1 MQKINVIHNIEQMIK
16 ADYPLISL
24 ISSEYNRTLQYIRH
38 IASQNNADFYQWDCV
53 NGLAKH
59 SRIENSKKWKIQTIP
74 DQEDYLSLLKYL
86 FHQTETG
93 TNNKKAIYFIED
105 FQRYLNDIQVITYLR
120 KIAENWKSQNKHFVM
135 CGTAASLPK
144 ELEKFITLVD
154 FPLPD
159 YKDLSKLFA
168 KVAAG
173 SQEIDEELEKY
184 MIDAALGMTDMEAE
198 LAFRL
203 AKQKNELKDKES
215 VRIISSEKEQIIKK
229 SGILDY
235 YPVAEGLKE
244 VGGLENLKS
253 WLKQRHKAF
262 EPKAKFFG
270 LKEPKGIMLV
280 GVPGCG
286 KSLAAKAT
294 AAEWKL
300 PLLRLDVG
308 KIYQAEVG
316 ASESNLR
323 EAIKTA
329 EAVAPCV
336 LWIDEIEK
344 GLGNGSER
352 DGGTS
357 SRVFATILSWM
368 QEKEKPVFVF
378 ATANNLQQ
386 LPPELLR
393 KGRFDEIF
401 FVDLP
406 TPKERENIFQ
416 IHLQKKK
423 QTKIDNLA
431 HLAEKTKHFNGSE
444 IEEVVNEAMFIA
456 YNEDS
461 NVENI
466 SIKHLEKAI
475 EQIVPLAF
483 TMGNEIR
490 NLREFGRNRRARPA
504 GKEENKEDILLKNE
518 QNEIPSEKNMPDSL
532 ENIYI
537 D

>member
-1 MQKINVIHNIEQMIK
+1 MQKTNVIHNIEQMIK

-59 SRIENSKKWKIQTIP
+59 SAIENSRNWKKQTIP
-74 DQEDYLSLLKYL
+74 DQEDYISLLKYL
-86 FHQTETG
+86 FYQTENNG
-93 TNNKKAIYFIED
+93 NNKKSIYFIED
-105 FQRYLNDIQVITYLR
+105 FHRYLNDIQVITYLR
-120 KIAENWKSQNKHFVM
+120 KIAEIWKSQNKHFIM
-135 CGTAASLPK
+135 CGTAAPLPK

-159 YKDLSKLFA
+159 YKDLSKLFE
-168 KVAAG
+168 KVAG
-173 SQEIDEELEKY
+173 NQEIDEELEKY
-184 MIDAALGMTDMEAE
+184 MIDAALGMTDMEAD

-244 VGGLENLKS
+244 VGGLENLKN

-262 EPKAKFFG
+262 EPKAKNFG

-344 GLGNGSER
+344 GLGTGGER

-416 IHLQKKK
+416 IHHAF
-423 QTKIDNLA
+423 NL
-431 HLAEKTKHFNGSE
+431 S
-444 IEEVVNEAMFIA
+444 
-456 YNEDS
+456 
-461 NVENI
+461 
-466 SIKHLEKAI
+466 
-475 EQIVPLAF
+475 Q
-483 TMGNEIR
+483 R
-490 NLREFGRNRRARPA
+490 
-504 GKEENKEDILLKNE
+504 
-518 QNEIPSEKNMPDSL
+518 
-532 ENIYI
+532 
-537 D
+537 